1 VATKRGFSEL
11 SRLAQVKVMRTVAGR
26 VLSEYRLD
34 VRRITLLEHGYNTTF
49 RVDTADGRKFA
60 LRINVNSRRSREN
73 MNAEVA
79 WIGALDRD
87 TDLSVAAPLANR
99 DGGYVTTVSSVELG
113 RDVHAG
119 VFSWLPGRDVG
130 HSPTPEKARAMGRA
144 MATLHV
150 HAAAW
155 DLPAGADL
163 PTLAG
168 AFWNLPDRLDDSH
181 LVLAPSELS
190 LVRQAV
196 GIVSTV
202 AARIVD
208 GPMRPLHADIHA
220 WNVKWDRGRL
230 SVLDFDDSGF
240 GMPVQDLAVSTY
252 YLRPANDLVE
262 ALREGYAEVA
272 ELPRITE
279 DDFEA
284 LVAQRNLLLLNDLL
298 STTNAEHRA
307 LVPNYTKNTVT
318 KIGQWLDTGVFRN
331 DVEGLLPLG

>member
-1 VATKRGFSEL
+1 
-11 SRLAQVKVMRTVAGR
+11 
-26 VLSEYRLD
+26 
-34 VRRITLLEHGYNTTF
+34 
-49 RVDTADGRKFA
+49 
-60 LRINVNSRRSREN
+60 
-73 MNAEVA
+73 
-79 WIGALDRD
+79 
-87 TDLSVAAPLANR
+87 
-99 DGGYVTTVSSVELG
+99 
-113 RDVHAG
+113 
-119 VFSWLPGRDVG
+119 
-130 HSPTPEKARAMGRA
+130 
-144 MATLHV
+144 
-150 HAAAW
+150 
-155 DLPAGADL
+155 
-163 PTLAG
+163 
-168 AFWNLPDRLDDSH
+168 
-181 LVLAPSELS
+181 VLAPSELS

-208 GPMRPLHADIHA
+208 GPTRPLHADIHA

-298 STTNAEHRA
+298 TTTNAEHRA

-318 KIGQWLDTGVFRN
+318 KIRQWLDTGVFRN